1 MIEVDFESYGVA
13 PSGPAGMNGR
23 STFSPADLR
32 EIDRRAGEAAW
43 NGWDA
48 KRTAQVMA
56 VLRATKGAI
65 EDGVAQLEAEL
76 DADAAGVLR
85 SRSGKPVA
93 NWAFTS
99 SAYPKGAKL
108 AWEPAGVVK
117 SRAPEIIA
125 LFARGGEM
133 APVTGSYLMFP
144 LPEAPVRKYVRGGS
158 LSPYRQAVARFG
170 QPSWRPLKDGSGYL
184 VLFLTST
191 GRTGKR
197 RSAFGTRKGERVRR
211 TDAIW
216 TPMFVARSQAMRV
229 APKLNTLN
237 IIERHVQRWPDTVAA
252 SLTRLLGQVEG
263 RG

>member
-1 MIEVDFESYGVA
+1 MIEVGFESYGVA

-23 STFSPADLR
+23 PTFSPADLR

-48 KRTAQVMA
+48 KRTAQIMA
-56 VLRATKGAI
+56 VLRANKQAVEEGVQEL
-65 EDGVAQLEAEL
+65 EDAL
-76 DADAAGVLR
+76 DADAVGKLR
-85 SRSGKPVA
+85 SRGRRNVA

-99 SAYPKGAKL
+99 SAYPRRGL

-125 LFARGGEM
+125 LFARGGEI
-133 APVTGSYLMFP
+133 APVSGAYLMVP
-144 LPEAPVRKYVRGGS
+144 LPGAPVRRVTYDGAV
-158 LSPYRQAVARFG
+158 SPYKQAVARFG
-170 QPSWRPLKDGSGYL
+170 QPSWRPLKDGTGYL

-211 TDAIW
+211 ADATW
-216 TPMFVARSQAMRV
+216 TPMFVARNQSMRV